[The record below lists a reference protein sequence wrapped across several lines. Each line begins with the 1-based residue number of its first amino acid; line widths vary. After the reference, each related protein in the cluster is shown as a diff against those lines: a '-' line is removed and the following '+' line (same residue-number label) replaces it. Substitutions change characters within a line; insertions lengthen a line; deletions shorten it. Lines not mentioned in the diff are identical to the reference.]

1 MGIKTEQY
9 IKSLPSKRTHPVIR
23 MPTKAYLYNSE
34 NQSHWRWGIC
44 WHQLITTLLYSIGI
58 HTSSLKYLTR
68 THLLAHSPG
77 CSTYLIFNWLQT
89 KKKSTKKI
97 HNAISMETFWWCYS
111 FNYKFQTKEQKK
123 FPIYWKRLEGGI

>member
-89 KKKSTKKI
+89 KKKVLR
-97 HNAISMETFWWCYS
+97 
-111 FNYKFQTKEQKK
+111 KFIMQFPWKPFDGATLLIINFKQRNRKK